1 MELRNA
7 LIKYWGYSNF
17 RPKQEEVIRDVIG
30 GHDVLA
36 VMPTGGGKSICY
48 QLPAVL
54 MDGTCI
60 VISPLIALMKDQVDG
75 LTKKGIKAAYIAAFM
90 HKRQQESVL
99 SKAINGELKL
109 LYISPER
116 LKSRSFREVL
126 VMMKISFIAVDEAHC
141 ISQWGYDFRPPY
153 LKIAEIRLLKPHVP
167 ILALTATATPTV
179 IADIQ
184 KQLEFKRERLMS
196 TGFERS
202 NLNYMVIKDENKEA
216 RLLNIIRKVGGAGI
230 VYVRSRKMT
239 LEIARFISR
248 NGYEAYHYNA
258 GMTSIERSSNQLAWI
273 KSKDS
278 VMVAT
283 NAFGMGI
290 DKSDVRFVVHLDIPD
305 SIESYF
311 QEAGRAGRDGNNAY
325 SVIIYQNAD
334 ITKLRNSFI
343 TNYPELDQIRNI
355 YNAIC
360 NFLSIPE
367 GSGQDRSFEFDI
379 DAFSEKYN
387 QSVRAVYSTIKLLEK
402 QGYIMLNDGINVPS
416 TVTFI
421 AGYEDVYKFKIENRH
436 YTSLLDMLM
445 RGYPGIFTDFVRV
458 NESYICK
465 TLNIKDVS
473 VQLKDLD
480 KMGILIYT
488 PSSDKPRL
496 IFNIERIATK
506 YIYFSPENYQLVK
519 DRAEDRLE
527 AMVSYV
533 SADNK
538 CRCIMLLEYFGD
550 NKANRCGKCDYC
562 LIRNK
567 ASNSIIFDMIV
578 NLLKEYDDSNS
589 ITFDEIVEMLP
600 NVSKA
605 KILPVL
611 QWLMENEKIVRK
623 IDDSYYWSH

>member
-1 MELRNA
+1 MELRNT

-17 RPKQEEVIRDVIG
+17 RPKQEEVIKDVIDG
-30 GHDVLA
+30 LDVLA
-36 VMPTGGGKSICY
+36 IMPTGGGKSICY

-54 MDGTCI
+54 MEGTCI
-60 VISPLIALMKDQVDG
+60 VVSPLIALMKDQVDA

-90 HKRQQESVL
+90 HKRQQENVL
-99 SKAINGELKL
+99 GKAINGELKL
-109 LYISPER
+109 LYVSPER

-126 VMMKISFIAVDEAHC
+126 VMMKISFIVVDEAHC

-153 LKIAEIRLLKPHVP
+153 LKIAEIRSLKPQVP
-167 ILALTATATPTV
+167 VLALTATATPIV
-179 IADIQ
+179 ITDIQ
-184 KQLEFKRERLMS
+184 KQLGFKQERLIS

-202 NLNYMVIKDENKEA
+202 NLNYMVIKEENKEV
-216 RLLNIIRKVGGAGI
+216 RLMNIIRKVGGAGI
-230 VYVRSRKMT
+230 VYVRNRKIT
-239 LEIARFISR
+239 LEIAKFISR
-248 NGYEAYHYNA
+248 NGYEAYYYNA
-258 GMTSIERSSNQLAWI
+258 GMTPIERSSNQLAWI
-273 KSKDS
+273 KSKNS

-311 QEAGRAGRDGNNAY
+311 QEAGRAGRDGKEAY
-325 SVIIYQNAD
+325 SVIIYQNTD
-334 ITKLRNSFI
+334 ITKLRNSF
-343 TNYPELDQIRNI
+343 NASYPKLDQIRNI

-360 NFLSIPE
+360 NYLSIPE
-367 GSGQDRSFEFDI
+367 GAGQDRSFEFDI

-387 QSVRAVYSTIKLLEK
+387 QSVITTYSTIKLLEK
-402 QGYIMLNDGINVPS
+402 QGYIMLNDGLNIPS

-436 YTSLLDMLM
+436 YTSLLDLLM
-445 RGYPGIFTDFVRV
+445 RGYPGIFSDFVRI
-458 NESYICK
+458 NEAYVCR

-473 VQLKDLD
+473 AQLKDLD
-480 KMGILIYT
+480 KMGILVYN

-496 IFNIERIATK
+496 IFNIERIANK

-527 AMVSYV
+527 SMINYV
-533 SADNK
+533 LADNK
-538 CRCIMLLEYFGD
+538 CRYIMLLEYFGNNNVD
-550 NKANRCGKCDYC
+550 RCGKCDYC
-562 LIRNK
+562 LTRNK
-567 ASNSIIFDMIV
+567 ASNNLIFDVIV
-578 NLLKEYDDSNS
+578 KLLKEYDSSNP

-600 NVSKA
+600 NVSRE

-623 IDDSYYWSH
+623 IDDSYHWIR